1 MQKKQNK
8 NRSNNGNLGRLRNR
22 RMLTEQ
28 PPMLE
33 INVKARHIFRF
44 TSSDSN
50 QIAITAANLTTVCGN
65 VATSATNVRS
75 IATAVKVNAIRIWS
89 APSAQGTSTTCSVN
103 WFGDQFSPNK
113 LMSDTSVSVSKPAK
127 ILARPPPK
135 SLASFWQNNTAGA
148 IFDIVAPEGSVI
160 DIDMSFFLNDN
171 NVSPTST
178 TVVGK
183 TIGNIYYGALDGTF
197 TTTTYPPVNLPN

>member
-1 MQKKQNK
+1 MQKKHNK
-8 NRSNNGNLGRLRNR
+8 NNSNNRGQGRPRNR

-44 TSSDSN
+44 TSLTSGPT
-50 QIAITAANLTTVCGN
+50 AVTAANLTTVCGN
-65 VATSATNVRS
+65 VATTATNVRS
-75 IATAVKVNAIRIWS
+75 IATSIKVNAIKIWS
-89 APSAQGTSTTCSVN
+89 APQSQGSSSTCSVN